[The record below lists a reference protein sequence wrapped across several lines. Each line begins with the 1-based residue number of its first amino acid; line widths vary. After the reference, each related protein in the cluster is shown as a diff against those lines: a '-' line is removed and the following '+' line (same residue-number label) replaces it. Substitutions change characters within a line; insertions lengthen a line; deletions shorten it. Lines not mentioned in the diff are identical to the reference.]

1 MTETILATLDLNL
14 AVALL
19 VAIAAGMA
27 HGFTGF
33 GGALVAM
40 PLYAVLFGPVEA
52 LAILVFA
59 GVVGSAQLTVRAARI
74 VRWPHVIPMMVAAI
88 IFTPLGV
95 FSLVTVDPDLI
106 RRAIGL
112 LVLAGALVIGFGW
125 TYKGPRN
132 TASGAVAGALAGYLT
147 GSTGMGGP
155 PLAAYML
162 AFPDPADVQRAN
174 IVVMTALLITV
185 TLVGLIF
192 GQFSSRDHRAD
203 GIAHAG
209 LYVRCLVGRAA
220 FPQPVPD
227 PVSPRGHRAAGRRRN
242 HCINRLSTAV

>member
-1 MTETILATLDLNL
+1 MTETILATLDLDL

-40 PLYAVLFGPVEA
+40 PLYTVLFGPVEA

-59 GVVGSAQLTVRAARI
+59 GVVGSAQLTLPAMRI
-74 VRWPHVIPMMVAAI
+74 ARWPHLIPMMAAAI

-95 FSLVTVDPDLI
+95 LSLVTIDPDLI
-106 RRAIGL
+106 RRAIGI
-112 LVLAGALVIGFGW
+112 LVLLGALVIGFGW

-132 TASGAVAGALAGYLT
+132 TATGAAAGALAGYLT
-147 GSTGMGGP
+147 GATGMGGP

-174 IVVMTALLITV
+174 IVLMTALLITT
-185 TLVGLIF
+185 TLIGLIVAGSYHPETIVRTILLTPVYMF
-192 GQFSSRDHRAD
+192 GAWWGGRLFHSRFQTLFRRVAIGLLVAG
-203 GIAHAG
+203 GIIA
-209 LYVRCLVGRAA
+209 LAA
-220 FPQPVPD
+220 
-227 PVSPRGHRAAGRRRN
+227 
-242 HCINRLSTAV
+242 

>member
-1 MTETILATLDLNL
+1 MTETILATLDLDL
-14 AVALL
+14 AIALL

-33 GGALVAM
+33 GGAMVAM

-59 GVVGSAQLTVRAARI
+59 GVIGSAQLTVSAMRI
-74 VRWPHVIPMMVAAI
+74 VRWAHLIPMMVAAI

-95 FSLVTVDPDLI
+95 LSLVTVDPDLI
-106 RRAIGL
+106 RRAIGV
-112 LVLAGALVIGFGW
+112 LVLVGALVIGFGW

-132 TASGAVAGALAGYLT
+132 TVSGAAAGALAGYLT

-155 PLAAYML
+155 SLAAYML
-162 AFPDPADVQRAN
+162 AFPDPATVQRAN

-185 TLVGLIF
+185 TLIGLIVAGSIHLETTVRMILLTPVYMF
-192 GQFSSRDHRAD
+192 GAWWGGRLFHSRFQTLFRGAAIGLLVAG
-203 GIAHAG
+203 GIIA
-209 LYVRCLVGRAA
+209 LAA
-220 FPQPVPD
+220 
-227 PVSPRGHRAAGRRRN
+227 
-242 HCINRLSTAV
+242 

>member
-1 MTETILATLDLNL
+1 MTETILATLDVDL
-14 AVALL
+14 AIALL

-59 GVVGSAQLTVRAARI
+59 GVVGSAQLTVRAMRI
-74 VRWPHVIPMMVAAI
+74 VRWPHVFPMMVAAI

-95 FSLVTVDPDLI
+95 ISLVTIDPDLI
-106 RRAIGL
+106 RRAIGI

-132 TASGAVAGALAGYLT
+132 TASGAAAGALAGYLT

-185 TLVGLIF
+185 TLVGLFIAGSFHLETIVRTILLTPVYMF
-192 GQFSSRDHRAD
+192 GAWWGGRLFHSRFQTLFR
-203 GIAHAG
+203 
-209 LYVRCLVGRAA
+209 RAA
-220 FPQPVPD
+220 IGLLV
-227 PVSPRGHRAAGRRRN
+227 AGG
-242 HCINRLSTAV
+242 IVALVA